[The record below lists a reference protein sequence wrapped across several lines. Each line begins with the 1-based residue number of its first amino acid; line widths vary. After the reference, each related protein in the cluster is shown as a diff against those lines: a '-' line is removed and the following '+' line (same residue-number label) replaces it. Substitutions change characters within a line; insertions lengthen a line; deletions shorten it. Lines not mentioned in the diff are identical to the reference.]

1 MQDNCAKWEW
11 RAGVRCRV
19 TSRSALKEGATQWG
33 QQLRLRLPTSSAAR
47 KAFFKRRLL
56 EGAAVHVVQL
66 CLVVKHCHPINFPH
80 VNERLA
86 RDLSRVP
93 NFHAARYGTRLRL
106 AGMQPAARMKGT
118 GVQAFLQAGRR
129 PLKAQLRL
137 AHWDIGTLGPW
148 GSPASAS
155 QMRQCRVLSRLLVA
169 ATRASDEDGEAVRCT
184 GCTFKHLAEAPA
196 PTRAFIGEGVLVGAP
211 WVRRPS
217 SRSPLSRPI
226 FAPSDDPPGA
236 TGCPSHAA
244 AVSCV

>member
-1 MQDNCAKWEW
+1 MEGRRPLQGDVQICIE
-11 RAGVRCRV
+11 G
-19 TSRSALKEGATQWG
+19 RSDKVGTATA
-33 QQLRLRLPTSSAAR
+33 TATAESSAAR
-47 KAFFKRRLL
+47 KALLKRRLL

-66 CLVVKHCHPINFPH
+66 CLVVKHCHPRNFPH

-118 GVQAFLQAGRR
+118 GVQAFLQAG
-129 PLKAQLRL
+129 PSRL
-137 AHWDIGTLGPW
+137 SSVWHTGTLGHW
-148 GSPASAS
+148 GSPAS
-155 QMRQCRVLSRLLVA
+155 QMPQCRVLNRLPVA

-184 GCTFKHLAEAPA
+184 GCTFKHLVEAPA

>member
-1 MQDNCAKWEW
+1 MEGRRPLQGDVQICIE
-11 RAGVRCRV
+11 G
-19 TSRSALKEGATQWG
+19 RSDKVGTATA
-33 QQLRLRLPTSSAAR
+33 TATAESSAAR
-47 KAFFKRRLL
+47 KALLKRRLL

-137 AHWDIGTLGPW
+137 DTGTLGHW
-148 GSPASAS
+148 DTGALG
-155 QMRQCRVLSRLLVA
+155 LSSICIA
-169 ATRASDEDGEAVRCT
+169 D
-184 GCTFKHLAEAPA
+184 
-196 PTRAFIGEGVLVGAP
+196 
-211 WVRRPS
+211 
-217 SRSPLSRPI
+217 
-226 FAPSDDPPGA
+226 
-236 TGCPSHAA
+236 A
-244 AVSCV
+244 AVSCAQ